1 MWTVILCS
9 LSFFMFDETR
19 KRRPKVF
26 SPVERLICFSQLCV
40 LNNLLGPRKRSFIFQ
55 SNCQNSLR
63 TVIKCSLMFVTL
75 DDTRKKGQKLFSSLK
90 QFFFEMFVSIDLLG
104 SKEVIFPFRQK
115 MSKYLVDIY
124 KKFHDLFMFC
134 KTRKNRSKSFL
145 QWKGCLFFFQNFM
158 FSTTS

>member
-1 MWTVILCS
+1 MWTLILCS

-19 KRRPKVF
+19 RKRPKVF
-26 SPVERLICFSQLCV
+26 FSLETLSCFSRLCV
-40 LNNLLGPRKRSFIFQ
+40 LNNLLGPKKRSFIFQ
-55 SNCQNSLR
+55 SNCQNGLR
-63 TVIKCSLMFVTL
+63 TVINCSLIFVTL

-104 SKEVIFPFRQK
+104 SKEVIFSFIQTL
-115 MSKYLVDIY
+115 SKYLVDAY
-124 KKFHDLFMFC
+124 RKFHDLFMFC

-145 QWKGCLFFFQNFM
+145 QWKGCLFFQNFM